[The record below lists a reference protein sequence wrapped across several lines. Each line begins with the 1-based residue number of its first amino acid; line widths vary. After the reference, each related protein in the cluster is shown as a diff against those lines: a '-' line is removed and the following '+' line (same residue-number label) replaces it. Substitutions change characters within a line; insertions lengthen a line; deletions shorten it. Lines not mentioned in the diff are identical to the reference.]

1 MESVLFIQILGL
13 KTKLPFPDLKKKSAG
28 EFVLI
33 NSPKI
38 SESRKKINSSFFTLI
53 YTSFLRYFDFLYL
66 F

>member
-28 EFVLI
+28 EFVMI

-38 SESRKKINSSFFTLI
+38 SE
-53 YTSFLRYFDFLYL
+53 
-66 F
+66 